1 MTDESSKVYSID
13 AVMAKHLE
21 NLEFVVDERAQEIA
35 NGGLFGRFMIGI
47 AGRRIGETRENA
59 RRIRIN
65 VDVAGGE

>member
-1 MTDESSKVYSID
+1 MTDEPSKACSID
-13 AVMAKHLE
+13 AAMAKHLE

-35 NGGLFGRFMIGI
+35 NGGLFGRFMSGI
-47 AGRRIGETRENA
+47 AGRRIDEARENA